1 MISDKTY
8 QVEPDECFTVK
19 LPEGEIMDALNVPDN
34 EGTVFRQKVK
44 LYGNLRKYLG
54 TYGIVDITDYEIE

>member
-34 EGTVFRQKVK
+34 EGLSSVRK
-44 LYGNLRKYLG
+44 LNCMV
-54 TYGIVDITDYEIE
+54 TFENI